1 MTIPVE
7 DIGTV
12 IGPGG
17 KQIRAIIDASG
28 AEIDIQD
35 NGVVTITSN
44 DQEGAAIAKRMIEEL
59 TFKPE
64 PGMVVKG
71 KVVRIIPIGAFVEL
85 APGKDGMV
93 HISQVCNERIDTI
106 EPHLHIGDEVI
117 VKVIKIDDKGRVNLT
132 IKGVT
137 EEDKAK
143 LN

>member
-1 MTIPVE
+1 
-7 DIGTV
+7 
-12 IGPGG
+12 
-17 KQIRAIIDASG
+17 
-28 AEIDIQD
+28 
-35 NGVVTITSN
+35 
-44 DQEGAAIAKRMIEEL
+44 MINEL

-64 PGMVVKG
+64 VGMVCKG

-93 HISQVCNERIDTI
+93 HISQVCNERIEQI

-117 VKVIKIDDKGRVNLT
+117 VKVVKIDEKGRVNLT

-143 LN
+143 LSC